1 MMAPARVLV
10 VDDSPTMR
18 GLITAVLNADPEV
31 NVIGQAGDAMEARNA
46 IKQLNPDVVTLDI
59 EMPNMNGL
67 EFLDKIMKLRPMPV
81 IMVSTLTHRG
91 AEASLMALEI
101 GAFDCV
107 GKPQP
112 GDARPFGDLAEKV
125 KAAARSQ
132 RRFHAEPP
140 PLAPATA
147 NVNPADSYRAGRKVV
162 AIGASTGG
170 VEALIA
176 VLQKF
181 PVNCPPT
188 VITQHMPPTFTKS
201 FADRLNRLCAPV
213 VQEAT
218 DGARLEI
225 GKIYL
230 APGGERHLQI
240 SNPHAPCCRLVER
253 DPVNGHRPSVD
264 VLFDSVAE
272 LAGRNAVGVILTGM
286 GRDGASGLLKM
297 RHAGART
304 IGQNEK
310 TCVVYGMP
318 RVAFELGAVEHQFP
332 LSSIGEEILKITAAR
347 REGSE

>member
-1 MMAPARVLV
+1 MSAPARVLV
-10 VDDSPTMR
+10 VDDSATMR
-18 GLITAVLNADPEV
+18 GIITAILNADPDV
-31 NVIGQAGDAMEARNA
+31 NVVGQAADALQARQA
-46 IKQLNPDVVTLDI
+46 IKDLDPDVVTLDI

-67 EFLDKIMKLRPMPV
+67 EFLDKIMRLRPMPV

-91 AEASLMALEI
+91 AEATIAALEI

-112 GDARPFGDLAEKV
+112 GDPRPFADLAEKV

-132 RRFHAEPP
+132 RKHII
-140 PLAPATA
+140 TA
-147 NVNPADSYRAGRKVV
+147 NKVAAPRAANTNTDYRAARKII

-170 VEALIA
+170 VEALIT

-181 PVNCPPT
+181 PANCPPT
-188 VITQHMPPTFTKS
+188 VITQHMPHTFTKS
-201 FADRLNRLCAPV
+201 FAERLNRLCAPTV
-213 VQEAT
+213 EEAT

-225 GKIYL
+225 GKVYL
-230 APGGERHLQI
+230 APGGERHLQVA
-240 SNPHAPCCRLVER
+240 NPSSPCCRLVDLE
-253 DPVNGHRPSVD
+253 PVNGHRPSVD
-264 VLFDSVAE
+264 VLFNSVAE

-304 IGQNEK
+304 FGQNEK

-318 RVAFELGAVEHQFP
+318 RVAYELGAVETQLP
-332 LSSIGEEILKITAAR
+332 LGSIGEDVIKSTAAR

>member
-1 MMAPARVLV
+1 MTARVLV
-10 VDDSPTMR
+10 VDDSATMR
-18 GLITAVLNADPEV
+18 GLIAAVLNSDPDV
-31 NVIGQAGDAMEARNA
+31 SVVGQVGSAMEARAA
-46 IKQLNPDVVTLDI
+46 IKELNPDVVTLDV

-67 EFLDKIMKLRPMPV
+67 EFLEKIMTLRPMPV
-81 IMVSTLTHRG
+81 IMVSSLTHHG
-91 AEASLMALEI
+91 AGATLAALEI

-107 GKPQP
+107 GKPRP
-112 GDARPFGDLAEKV
+112 GEARPFGDLAEKV
-125 KAAARSQ
+125 KAAARSH
-132 RRFHAEPP
+132 RPRIVRSSGSHV
-140 PLAPATA
+140 APAPVAPTA
-147 NVNPADSYRAGRKVV
+147 SDYRVGHKIV
-162 AIGASTGG
+162 AIGSSTGG

-181 PVNCPPT
+181 PANCPPT

-213 VQEAT
+213 VEEAT

-225 GKIYL
+225 GKVYI
-230 APGGERHLQI
+230 APGGDRHLQVV
-240 SNPHAPCCRLVER
+240 NPSAPSCRLLER

-272 LAGRNAVGVILTGM
+272 LAGRRAVGVILTGM

-297 RHAGART
+297 RNAGAKT

-318 RVAFELGAVEHQFP
+318 RVAHELGAVEQQLP
-332 LSSIGEEILKITAAR
+332 LGSIGEEILKLTAAR
-347 REGSE
+347 KEGVE